1 MSMPTVLLIN
11 GYRFFFFSN
20 EKNEP
25 LHIHIEKAEKYAKF
39 WIDPLF
45 VAINYGFTSK
55 ELREISEIIDNNE
68 IHIRDKW
75 FSKDM
80 LFVHLQD
87 GREIGVPLLWFP
99 RLRKASE
106 EELNDWRL
114 IGNGVG
120 IHWESIDEDI
130 SISALL

>member
-1 MSMPTVLLIN
+1 MSTLVNKSTNVL
-11 GYRFFFFSN
+11 
-20 EKNEP
+20 
-25 LHIHIEKAEKYAKF
+25 A
-39 WIDPLF
+39 
-45 VAINYGFTSK
+45 SK
-55 ELREISEIIDNNE
+55 V
-68 IHIRDKW
+68 W

-106 EELNDWRL
+106 EQLNEWRF

>member
-1 MSMPTVLLIN
+1 MSTLANKSTNV
-11 GYRFFFFSN
+11 F
-20 EKNEP
+20 
-25 LHIHIEKAEKYAKF
+25 A
-39 WIDPLF
+39 
-45 VAINYGFTSK
+45 SK
-55 ELREISEIIDNNE
+55 V
-68 IHIRDKW
+68 W

-106 EELNDWRL
+106 EQLKEWRF

-130 SISALL
+130 SISALLNL

>member
-1 MSMPTVLLIN
+1 MSTLANKSTNVLA
-11 GYRFFFFSN
+11 SN
-20 EKNEP
+20 
-25 LHIHIEKAEKYAKF
+25 
-39 WIDPLF
+39 
-45 VAINYGFTSK
+45 V
-55 ELREISEIIDNNE
+55 
-68 IHIRDKW
+68 W

-80 LFVHLQD
+80 LFVHLQE

-106 EELNDWRL
+106 EQLKEWRF

-120 IHWESIDEDI
+120 IHWESIDEDL

>member
-1 MSMPTVLLIN
+1 MSTLANKSINVLAS
-11 GYRFFFFSN
+11 R
-20 EKNEP
+20 
-25 LHIHIEKAEKYAKF
+25 
-39 WIDPLF
+39 
-45 VAINYGFTSK
+45 V
-55 ELREISEIIDNNE
+55 
-68 IHIRDKW
+68 W

-106 EELNDWRL
+106 DQLKEWRL
-114 IGNGVG
+114 IGNGIG

-130 SISALL
+130 SVSALL

>member
-1 MSMPTVLLIN
+1 MSTLANKSMNALASDV
-11 GYRFFFFSN
+11 
-20 EKNEP
+20 
-25 LHIHIEKAEKYAKF
+25 
-39 WIDPLF
+39 
-45 VAINYGFTSK
+45 
-55 ELREISEIIDNNE
+55 
-68 IHIRDKW
+68 W

-106 EELNDWRL
+106 VQLKDWRL

>member
-1 MSMPTVLLIN
+1 MSTLVNKSTNVL
-11 GYRFFFFSN
+11 
-20 EKNEP
+20 
-25 LHIHIEKAEKYAKF
+25 A
-39 WIDPLF
+39 
-45 VAINYGFTSK
+45 SK
-55 ELREISEIIDNNE
+55 V
-68 IHIRDKW
+68 W
-75 FSKDM
+75 FNKDM

-99 RLRKASE
+99 RLRMASE
-106 EELNDWRL
+106 EQLNKWRL